1 MSVSMNTHA
10 LDWKP
15 ILNQIQRLDDHSLP
29 AYPGDLKSALLHHAG
44 LSDHPQAET
53 VYQLASDIARLTT
66 HCDPEIVYWFSR
78 LLSLVESQQDN
89 LPLPSV

>member
-1 MSVSMNTHA
+1 MNVSTSAHA
-10 LDWKP
+10 LDWAP
-15 ILNQIQRLDDHSLP
+15 ILSQIQRLDDRSLP
-29 AYPGDLKSALLHHAG
+29 AYPGDLKTALLRHAG

-78 LLSLVESQQDN
+78 LLALIESK
-89 LPLPSV
+89 